1 MSTAASSASPAP
13 NEIVVRHNLPERRFE
28 ALVDGHLSVADYVV
42 EAGTVTF
49 THTFVP
55 PELRGRGV
63 AEKLVRAALTWAT
76 EEKMPVIPAC
86 SYVARFIERHAE
98 FRGMMSG

>member
-1 MSTAASSASPAP
+1 MSTPASPAP
-13 NEIVVRHNLPERRFE
+13 NEIVVRHNVPESRFE
-28 ALVDGHLSVADYVV
+28 AVVEGHVSVADYVI
-42 EAGTVTF
+42 EAGTITF

-63 AEKLVRAALTWAT
+63 AEKLVRAALTWAKD
-76 EEKMPVIPAC
+76 EKRRVIPAC

-98 FRGMMSG
+98 FRGLIS

>member
-1 MSTAASSASPAP
+1 MNPTASPASPAP
-13 NEIVVRHNLPERRFE
+13 NEIVVHHNVPERRFE
-28 ALVDGHLSVADYVV
+28 AVVDGHLSVADYVV

-76 EEKMPVIPAC
+76 QEKRRVIPAC

-98 FRGMMSG
+98 FRGLVS

>member
-1 MSTAASSASPAP
+1 MSLPSSPSSP
-13 NEIVVRHNLPERRFE
+13 NEIVVHHNVLERRFE
-28 ALVDGHLSVADYVV
+28 AIVDGHLSVADYVV

-63 AEKLVRAALTWAT
+63 AEKLVRAALAWAA
-76 EEKMPVIPAC
+76 EEKRRVIPAC
-86 SYVARFIERHAE
+86 SYVARFVERHAE
-98 FRGMMSG
+98 FRGLVS